1 MAISNAYIA
10 SLRGVSIEND
20 QKQKPIPQDTIVIK
34 DFRVA
39 GQDSTEVDA
48 TIKLGEIE
56 ITASRL
62 RSEYIDENSAEG
74 KEIAQKIE
82 ATEDKIA
89 KLRGIIKG
97 QLKDKEQNSP
107 KKTLH
112 YETYREDGTLKERFN
127 KAILFTEY
135 QEFQK
140 DGISLKKELF
150 YSDDERKES
159 GSISQYSKD
168 GTLEKIETFVDGSS
182 ADRYETAKLNKDGT
196 VKQTEAT
203 FIFDQSRGTSTWD
216 ASAGI
221 PLGYKDNTDKEI
233 EVVESKTKNNQ
244 RQEQRFKVLLKDRKG
259 R

>member
-1 MAISNAYIA
+1 MVISTAYIA

-74 KEIAQKIE
+74 KKI
-82 ATEDKIA
+82 TNKIDDTTKKIA
-89 KLRGIIKG
+89 KLRGIIKD
-97 QLKDKEQNSP
+97 QLKEMEQKNP
-107 KKTLH
+107 EKTFH
-112 YETYREDGTLKERFN
+112 YETHREDGTLKEKFN
-127 KAILFTEY
+127 KANLFTEY

-140 DGISLKKELF
+140 DGVSLKKELL
-150 YSDDERKES
+150 YSKDESIEN
-159 GSISQYSKD
+159 GSINYYSKD
-168 GTLEKIETFVDGSS
+168 GTLEKAEIFVDGQTI
-182 ADRYETAKLNKDGT
+182 DRYETAKLNKDGT
-196 VKQTEAT
+196 VKQAEAT
-203 FIFDQSRGTSTWD
+203 QIFDQSRGTNTWD